1 MLLNN
6 QQETTKLYSTTTP
19 VAISK
24 AADRGNSSSS
34 KVTTGAGVGSPETK
48 RKNTQMLDTNWIV
61 GFFEG
66 ECCIISTM
74 TSYGSDLSFIVPQAD
89 PEILYKLQQHFGFG
103 SVFKRNDGYWTFA
116 VRAQT
121 DLLVIINLLKGKLV

>member
-1 MLLNN
+1 MLPWRLCFYYVKQREKSLLLNN

-19 VAISK
+19 AAISK
-24 AADRGNSSSS
+24 DADSGNSSSS
-34 KVTTGAGVGSPETK
+34 RVTTGAGVGSPETK

-66 ECCIISTM
+66 DGSITSTM
-74 TSYGSDLSFIVPQAD
+74 TSYGPDLSFIVRQAD

-103 SVFKRNDGYWTFA
+103 SVFNSRSA
-116 VRAQT
+116 V
-121 DLLVIINLLKGKLV
+121 